1 MFMLDLP
8 PSPSS
13 HHADA
18 TPTAA
23 DTATTSPSSVA
34 TAAAI
39 PEETT
44 STELRSFIAGGL
56 AGVIA
61 KSMLSP
67 VDRIKLLFQVS
78 DHLRFSLRNALHM
91 GVDIAKRDGVQALFR
106 GNTINLVKVFMSAG
120 IQHSSFDY
128 IRRRFHDANS
138 SNHHGNTPY
147 VKKLSNAQLIA
158 SGSLAGMLSTM
169 CTYPIDVVR
178 TRYMVQ
184 QGKIKYTNVFDAVKC
199 MYKAEG
205 LRSFSR
211 GLFVNLVGIV
221 PYTGIGF
228 SLNER
233 FKQSMLEFQHE
244 FFAPAN
250 PDSYQLSPFSKFMC
264 SYLAGSIAQTVTYP
278 LDTVRR
284 RIQTDGYVTGATDA
298 RKYINMRT
306 TCKII
311 LDQEGLRG
319 FYKGATVTWM
329 RVRAHLSKFTSL
341 T

>member
-1 MFMLDLP
+1 
-8 PSPSS
+8 
-13 HHADA
+13 
-18 TPTAA
+18 
-23 DTATTSPSSVA
+23 
-34 TAAAI
+34 
-39 PEETT
+39 
-44 STELRSFIAGGL
+44 
-56 AGVIA
+56 
-61 KSMLSP
+61 
-67 VDRIKLLFQVS
+67 
-78 DHLRFSLRNALHM
+78 
-91 GVDIAKRDGVQALFR
+91 
-106 GNTINLVKVFMSAG
+106 
-120 IQHSSFDY
+120 
-128 IRRRFHDANS
+128 
-138 SNHHGNTPY
+138 
-147 VKKLSNAQLIA
+147 
-158 SGSLAGMLSTM
+158 
-169 CTYPIDVVR
+169 
-178 TRYMVQ
+178 
-184 QGKIKYTNVFDAVKC
+184 
-199 MYKAEG
+199 G

>member
-1 MFMLDLP
+1 
-8 PSPSS
+8 
-13 HHADA
+13 
-18 TPTAA
+18 
-23 DTATTSPSSVA
+23 
-34 TAAAI
+34 
-39 PEETT
+39 ETT

-158 SGSLAGMLSTM
+158 SGSLAG
-169 CTYPIDVVR
+169 TYAFLFHV
-178 TRYMVQ
+178 
-184 QGKIKYTNVFDAVKC
+184 G
-199 MYKAEG
+199 G

-264 SYLAGSIAQTVTYP
+264 SYLAGSIAQTGNLLYSTYIEVWCILFSCQFGLVTYP